1 MVHPLRHF
9 VSATDGTNDALILAD
24 IEDKIGITAENL
36 TSEDKS
42 AFLAV
47 LSRYLY
53 FLQWVEP
60 GYSIGAAITDTMLL
74 IDTTQDSDEIA
85 NATPEK
91 EEIWDILLTLEGIST
106 ESATQ
111 LLQFIT
117 WQLSDHAV
125 RAATALP
132 MPQNWRCL
140 VDEAIEEIEYILYLQ
155 ELPRISSEQLG
166 LKLVRHE
173 TTQHRVGLLLS
184 CYMERSYESINSLKL
199 TLEEMQRSVA
209 SRI

>member
-1 MVHPLRHF
+1 MVHPLSYF
-9 VSATDGTNDALILAD
+9 VSAPDGTDDALIRSDL
-24 IEDKIGITAENL
+24 EDQIGSYAENL
-36 TSEDKS
+36 TREDKS

-47 LSRYLY
+47 LSRYSY

-60 GYSIGAAITDTMLL
+60 GYSIGAAITDTMLFY
-74 IDTTQDSDEIA
+74 DTTQDSDDEIA
-85 NATPEK
+85 NTPPEK
-91 EEIWDILLTLEGIST
+91 EEIWDILFTLEGIST

-117 WQLSDHAV
+117 SQLSDQAG
-125 RAATALP
+125 RATALP
-132 MPQNWRCL
+132 MPKNWRCL
-140 VDEAIEEIEYILYLQ
+140 VDEAMEEIEYILYLQ

-173 TTQHRVGLLLS
+173 TAQHRVGLLLS

-199 TLEEMQRSVA
+199 TLEEMQGSVA

>member
-1 MVHPLRHF
+1 MVHPLSHF
-9 VSATDGTNDALILAD
+9 ASATDGTNDALILHD
-24 IEDKIGITAENL
+24 LEDQIGSYAENL

-47 LSRYLY
+47 LSRYSY
-53 FLQWVEP
+53 FKQWFEP
-60 GYSIGAAITDTMLL
+60 DYSIGAAITDTMLFY
-74 IDTTQDSDEIA
+74 DTTQDPDDKIA
-85 NATPEK
+85 NTPPEK

-106 ESATQ
+106 ESALG

-117 WQLSDHAV
+117 AQVSNQAYE
-125 RAATALP
+125 ATTLL
-132 MPQNWRCL
+132 MPENWRCL
-140 VDEAIEEIEYILYLQ
+140 IDEAMEEIEEILYLQ

-173 TTQHRVGLLLS
+173 TAQHRVGLLLG
-184 CYMERSYESINSLKL
+184 CYMERSYEAIHSLKL

-209 SRI
+209 SS